1 MIKWENPTENYNPH
15 ILFVIH
21 SHIDGSKYIPKLK
34 YHCHDFIELLIVIS
48 GSVNYIIDDNYHNLR
63 RGQVLILDPGVYHN
77 LLLDERTKVSI
88 LLIGI
93 TNVNFIEDGENFIE
107 LKYNSSILTLNT
119 YEEDFLKCCDELVKE
134 QKNKKFAYSLL
145 LKSLVMKLLAII
157 FREIE
162 LNDTYLYTVNCS
174 NESREK
180 RNIVNTIIDYLEAN
194 YMKEV
199 SLDKLSKNMYLSSVY
214 ISKIFKEETG
224 DSPINHL
231 IKIRLSKAKQLLT
244 ESNLPIKVVAQT
256 VGYNDA
262 YYFSKLFKKYYGVP
276 PSKIK

>member
-48 GSVNYIIDDNYHNLR
+48 GSVNYIIDDNYHHLR

-77 LLLDERTKVSI
+77 LLLDESTKVSI

-180 RNIVNTIIDYLEAN
+180 RNIVNTIIDYLEEN

-199 SLDKLSKNMYLSSVY
+199 SLDKLSKNMYLSPVY